1 MYLAGDS
8 RLQQRILV
16 VDDETPVLTLLTRA
30 LEREGYEIIS
40 NRDGGDVLETIRDQ
54 HPELVILDI
63 NLPTMNGFE
72 VCRQTREVSQVPIIM
87 ISSRN
92 SNDDKVLAFGVGA
105 DDYITKP
112 FILQELLARVRAVL
126 RRSIVP
132 NLDLAPSIFQCPG
145 MEINFQSRCI
155 LSFGRE
161 IKATPIEFDLLRV
174 LALNAG
180 KVLTH
185 KSLLKQVWGSE
196 YGQEREYLRV
206 HLSHLRRKIEMDPT
220 RPRYIQTIPRIGYR
234 FNSPVEG

>member
-1 MYLAGDS
+1 MYLSGDS

-16 VDDETPVLTLLTRA
+16 VDDETSVLTLLTHT

-40 NRDGGDVLETIRDQ
+40 NRDGGDVLESIRNQ

-72 VCRQTREVSQVPIIM
+72 VCRQAREVSQVPIIM
-87 ISSRN
+87 MSGRN
-92 SNDDKVLAFGVGA
+92 SNEDKVHAFGVGA

-112 FILQELLARVRAVL
+112 FSIQELMARVRAVL
-126 RRSIVP
+126 RRSTTP
-132 NLDLAPSIFQCPG
+132 NLDHAPSNFRCSG
-145 MEINFQSRCI
+145 MEIDFQARCI

-161 IKATPIEFDLLRV
+161 IKTTPIEFDLLRV

-185 KSLLKQVWGSE
+185 NALLKQVWGPE

-206 HLSHLRRKIEMDPT
+206 HLSHLRRKIEMDPS
-220 RPRYIQTIPRIGYR
+220 RPIYIQTIPRIGYR
-234 FNSPVEG
+234 FNSPAEG